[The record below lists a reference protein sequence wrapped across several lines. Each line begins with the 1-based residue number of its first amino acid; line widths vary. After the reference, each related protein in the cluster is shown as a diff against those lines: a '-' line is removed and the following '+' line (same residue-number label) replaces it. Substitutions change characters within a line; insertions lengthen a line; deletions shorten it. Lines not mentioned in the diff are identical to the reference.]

1 MRVDGG
7 SSRFNCTPLVG
18 RAEDAR
24 VKLVSGAKASCRLV
38 FRANPVYNSRTA
50 PSGWNPR
57 RTFHPNHLPS
67 TADATT
73 TATLSRYQ
81 PSTRPVLCAFA
92 LLDFAGAAVC
102 EVNYRRIIALYMPT
116 DWLTSLDQPAS
127 RLFPLLFPCSDRTIV
142 CPVIMPHGKP
152 LSFIVR
158 LGLFSQRVYRF
169 LPVWELFLCFTGF
182 RYQSR

>member
-169 LPVWELFLCFTGF
+169 LLVWELFLCFTGF
-182 RYQSR
+182 W